1 MALAIEAGCSVV
13 IKPPGETTY
22 TCLTLMKLS
31 LRSGMSS
38 RIIQVRPTITRE
50 AALNLATRVE
60 IRKLRFT
67 GLTGVGRVL
76 AKLAAGTLK
85 KVGLNVKLGGN
96 VPSIVSDHADLNSVA
111 SAAIFRNSRFLARLV
126 PGRLFFVFILVC
138 SLNCWVD

>member
-1 MALAIEAGCSVV
+1 MV

-31 LRSGMSS
+31 LRSGTSS
-38 RIIQVRPTITRE
+38 RIIQVRPTITPE

-85 KVGLNVKLGGN
+85 KVGLKLGGN
-96 VPSIVSDHADLNSVA
+96 VPSIVSDHADLTSVA

-126 PGRLFFVFILVC
+126 PGRLSLC
-138 SLNCWVD
+138 SFLSVPSTAG